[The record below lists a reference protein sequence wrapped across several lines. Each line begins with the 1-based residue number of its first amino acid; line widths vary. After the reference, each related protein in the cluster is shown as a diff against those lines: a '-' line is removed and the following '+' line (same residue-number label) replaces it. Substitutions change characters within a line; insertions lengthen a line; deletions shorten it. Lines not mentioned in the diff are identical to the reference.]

1 MNLSFSLF
9 DQEHSGLAWQ
19 FRVSPSSCDNPGHY
33 EEYIRFVALSDKRS
47 GMGVTHVLIDACAGR
62 IAGFVALRL
71 SSLFYTGDDGKKRG
85 SPALEIAELAVDAD
99 YEKNGVGSALIDFAA
114 YTADNIRG
122 HMAGIKYLLA
132 CADPAAVGFYEKK
145 GFSRVSDLFEMPRDG
160 SNNNCTPM
168 YIQFPET

>member
-9 DQEHSGLAWQ
+9 DQEHSGLAWH

-33 EEYIRFVALSDKRS
+33 EEYIRFVALSDRRS
-47 GMGVTHVLIDACAGR
+47 GMGVTHVLIDADAGR

-99 YEKNGVGSALIDFAA
+99 YEK
-114 YTADNIRG
+114 
-122 HMAGIKYLLA
+122 MASVLL
-132 CADPAAVGFYEKK
+132 
-145 GFSRVSDLFEMPRDG
+145 
-160 SNNNCTPM
+160 
-168 YIQFPET
+168 